1 MESPRK
7 RMRLAVPGT
16 MGLLETRGTPPGQAS
31 RRKRPSWTPSASSS
45 SPRTV
50 QTPRRGPGQR
60 RLRAGLCTATTAT
73 SVHST
78 PPWMASRWPGGQGTL
93 GGTAPEAKSY
103 SRESCPLFEI
113 KRKVQAVDGGQVV
126 QGVPRQVHHHVE
138 VDGGQAVQGV
148 PQQVHHHQEGSQ
160 RSCHQH
166 RPEQGAGNSAAK
178 HQWTP
183 SPSADPEREI
193 KCLEKSDSFD
203 NVLSG
208 RLEREKEEED
218 EEMKPRRKNILV
230 VVPTTTP
237 PSSSYSKEEIRK
249 KKIIKKIETYQ
260 KEEKLETSPV
270 PPLPASSGRSFAGS
284 CSTSPSGASELPHTP
299 GSRRGRGTGGKG
311 PRVNFEEI
319 NIAPVWYKT
328 SCETAPYTCTGLQ
341 EKISKFGDGKTTA
354 HISPELTD
362 QWERR
367 GDCNLRRA
375 ALLAKRDQCLAVAIP
390 RGDCNQ

>member
-1 MESPRK
+1 MEKEGERASKVDNLKTKSKRQHSGTFIYKTSMNDTKTVRELVDRYEGWGEESGTSGTAKEPFRFGQKSLQNMGDCLMESPRK

-16 MGLLETRGTPPGQAS
+16 MGLLETRGTPPGQAI
-31 RRKRPSWTPSASSS
+31 RRKRSSWTPSASSS

-113 KRKVQAVDGGQVV
+113 KRKVQAVDGGQAV

-208 RLEREKEEED
+208 RLEREEK
-218 EEMKPRRKNILV
+218 RR
-230 VVPTTTP
+230 
-237 PSSSYSKEEIRK
+237 R
-249 KKIIKKIETYQ
+249 
-260 KEEKLETSPV
+260 
-270 PPLPASSGRSFAGS
+270 
-284 CSTSPSGASELPHTP
+284 
-299 GSRRGRGTGGKG
+299 
-311 PRVNFEEI
+311 
-319 NIAPVWYKT
+319 
-328 SCETAPYTCTGLQ
+328 
-341 EKISKFGDGKTTA
+341 
-354 HISPELTD
+354 
-362 QWERR
+362 
-367 GDCNLRRA
+367 
-375 ALLAKRDQCLAVAIP
+375 
-390 RGDCNQ
+390 